1 MVYVADAAPNVD
13 GKPCTFSKKTEANRW
28 YFWRD
33 PQEGNRRLWYAG
45 GQSGRQIRA
54 QVDALRGRAQKE
66 GFEIIQYDPT
76 GPPLVAEPFRI
87 HAPEETPATAT
98 PERLKG
104 TRARAAA
111 GPSHPTVQSPSAT
124 SSRGRALK
132 PSAKAQPHQSEKE
145 PDDPQHV
152 APRKTSAAMPLSPRR
167 PTAERK
173 RPTEHGKGA
182 AATAQV
188 AARSSSAPPRARPSP
203 GTARVSF
210 ADTTDD
216 GAPVQPQAAAGK
228 KRGKAPA
235 EGGQLPRTSSLDL
248 PPLRADGAVP
258 PLAPASPPS
267 PATDAEPPWPP
278 LMFDGSPPSPATDAE
293 PPWPPLMFDGSSIPK
308 KLMQPRF
315 FASPDRHK
323 DGKEVSPVLHDCT
336 IVYSPIPQFAAETPA
351 ETRRAYDLRLEH
363 TRHFMIESAKL
374 YRILLFKKILVE
386 LHAGAELGDDKG
398 GPHGQ
403 QAGRFRARRTFENLK
418 GFLRALL
425 ETCAKP
431 DPQVEHRI
439 AILKRGKQSH
449 EYNMGYTGKQ
459 VVGGGGSSNLIPS
472 LLVD

>member
-1 MVYVADAAPNVD
+1 M
-13 GKPCTFSKKTEANRW
+13 
-28 YFWRD
+28 
-33 PQEGNRRLWYAG
+33 
-45 GQSGRQIRA
+45 
-54 QVDALRGRAQKE
+54 
-66 GFEIIQYDPT
+66 
-76 GPPLVAEPFRI
+76 
-87 HAPEETPATAT
+87 
-98 PERLKG
+98 
-104 TRARAAA
+104 
-111 GPSHPTVQSPSAT
+111 QSPSAT

-182 AATAQV
+182 AATAQG

-203 GTARVSF
+203 GAARVSF

-216 GAPVQPQAAAGK
+216 GAPVQLQVAAGK

-235 EGGQLPRTSSLDL
+235 EGSQLPRTSSLDL

-258 PLAPASPPS
+258 PLAPA
-267 PATDAEPPWPP
+267 
-278 LMFDGSPPSPATDAE
+278 SPPSPATDAE

-459 VVGGGGSSNLIPS
+459 VVCGGGSSNLIPS